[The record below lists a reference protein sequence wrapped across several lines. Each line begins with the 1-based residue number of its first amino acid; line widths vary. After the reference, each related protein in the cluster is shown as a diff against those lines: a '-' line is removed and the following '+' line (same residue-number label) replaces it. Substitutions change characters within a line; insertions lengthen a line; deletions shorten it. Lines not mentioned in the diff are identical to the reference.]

1 MNQVWVTGDAV
12 VDLIP
17 NTETS
22 LLKCP
27 GGAPANVAV
36 AIARLLG
43 KSAFFGR
50 VGQDPFGIFMEQT
63 LNNEGINT
71 DFLVKDAK
79 QRTSTVLVSLDEEGE
94 RTFTFMVKPSA
105 DQFMTLD
112 DIPPFKKNQ
121 WLHLCSISL
130 ANEPSRS
137 SAFDAIR
144 RMKAAGGYISFD
156 PNLRD
161 EVWQNPAEIKPV
173 VMEAIALADVVKF
186 SLEELAFLTD
196 STSMEQGLASFNNK
210 LVLVTLGAKGVWCV
224 FEHQGRLLTG
234 QKVNPVD
241 TTGAGD
247 AFVGGLLAYLSL
259 HDNWQEQGIINKAIE
274 WANGCGALATT
285 QKGAMT
291 ALPTQEALR
300 SFIEQGFLPA
310 DELKKQTPLKAADNK
325 EGL

>member
-17 NTETS
+17 NTDTS

-50 VGQDPFGIFMEQT
+50 VGKDPFGVFMEQT
-63 LNNEGINT
+63 LKNEGVDTEFFI
-71 DFLVKDAK
+71 KDSK
-79 QRTSTVLVSLDEEGE
+79 QRTSTVLVSLDEDGE
-94 RTFTFMVKPSA
+94 RSFTFMVKPSA
-105 DQFMTLD
+105 DQFMTFD
-112 DIPPFKKNQ
+112 DIPPFQKNQ

-137 SAFDAIR
+137 SAFEAIR
-144 RMKAAGGYISFD
+144 RMKEAGGYISFD
-156 PNLRD
+156 PNLRE
-161 EVWQNPAEIKPV
+161 EVWQDPAEIKPV

-186 SLEELAFLTD
+186 SLEELAFLTNLD
-196 STSMEQGLASFNNK
+196 SMEQGLASIAQLNNT
-210 LVLVTLGAKGVWCV
+210 LVLVTQGAKGVWCV
-224 FEHQGRLLTG
+224 FEEQGRLLAG
-234 QKVNPVD
+234 KKVIPID

-259 HDNWQEQGIINKAIE
+259 HDNWQEPCVINTAIG

-285 QKGAMT
+285 LKGAMT
-291 ALPTQEALR
+291 ALPTQKALMD
-300 SFIEQGFLPA
+300 FIEKGFLPA
-310 DELKKQTPLKAADNK
+310 DTK